1 MSYVCKYVCMCKSL
15 ACLFCLKSFYH
26 WNLIKG
32 AKWPLQSSWSN
43 KKLLPFWFRNR
54 IQIRNPFVYM
64 SARMYVYPLTVSLL
78 SPYCYLRQA
87 CILRSFHYRNAFLSI
102 NLCLSKK
109 CFFVNGHSRYW
120 LVFLKLA
127 DIQWQPKSIDDFKF
141 SILNKIINST
151 ECLSL

>member
-1 MSYVCKYVCMCKSL
+1 MYVYMYVCANLSPASSASNHFITETL
-15 ACLFCLKSFYH
+15 LK
-26 WNLIKG
+26 
-32 AKWPLQSSWSN
+32 AQSGLYRVLDPIRN
-43 KKLLPFWFRNR
+43 CYPFWFRDWIR
-54 IQIRNPFVYM
+54 IRNPFVYM

-127 DIQWQPKSIDDFKF
+127 DIRWQPKSIDDFKF